1 MSVVSS
7 DDAPEPLPSPLPLS
21 SRFLTHWPATCS
33 LFLLPITRSSV
44 FCASCYMSMS
54 LVIKNALWL
63 SRVLVYWIKENP
75 NIIVINTNNI
85 TIHVWNYTIDNVT
98 AGFFCCW
105 NVGKSSEGVVNWDKQ
120 VVGLGSDGAQVMR
133 GWHIGVGVWLKGWQP
148 VLVHIHC
155 AAHCVALAT
164 KGVHLWQTMSATDF
178 QALHGLWWQD
188 TSSEGDVWCFGPVT
202 IAVSET
208 SYLHPVA

>member
-21 SRFLTHWPATCS
+21 SLFLTHWPATCS

-63 SRVLVYWIKENP
+63 SHVLVYWIKENP

-85 TIHVWNYTIDNVT
+85 TIQRPRLFCFFLHWSTSLNSCKWSCKKFCSQKQLALRNRWTTIRT
-98 AGFFCCW
+98 IH
-105 NVGKSSEGVVNWDKQ
+105 SSQQNTQ
-120 VVGLGSDGAQVMR
+120 VIKNTCHTFLR
-133 GWHIGVGVWLKGWQP
+133 
-148 VLVHIHC
+148 
-155 AAHCVALAT
+155 
-164 KGVHLWQTMSATDF
+164 
-178 QALHGLWWQD
+178 
-188 TSSEGDVWCFGPVT
+188 
-202 IAVSET
+202 
-208 SYLHPVA
+208 